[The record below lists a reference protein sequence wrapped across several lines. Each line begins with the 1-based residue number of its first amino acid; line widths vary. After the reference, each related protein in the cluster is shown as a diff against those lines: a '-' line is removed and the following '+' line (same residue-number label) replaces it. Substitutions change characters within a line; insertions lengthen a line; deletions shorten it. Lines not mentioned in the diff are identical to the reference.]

1 VLGTAASPALR
12 GIADQEGVTL
22 VDDCNPTGIA
32 RTLESIVPRPRPVP
46 QLLEW
51 STAARTFLSGL
62 NRAESE
68 A

>member
-1 VLGTAASPALR
+1 MR
-12 GIADQEGVTL
+12 GITLQDGVTL
-22 VDDCNPTGIA
+22 VDDCSPTGIA
-32 RTLESIVPRPRPVP
+32 RTLESIVPRPRRVP